1 MIYYVYSKQTTSRP
15 KEYNMDKRDI
25 LESIG
30 AIIIGLAVGALV
42 FSSTLYQLAM
52 GIANWK

>member
-1 MIYYVYSKQTTSRP
+1 
-15 KEYNMDKRDI
+15 MDKRDI